1 MHAGNLMYDSG
12 EEDIRILHQM
22 LAKLISKYLLPTV
35 WKNTECG
42 TEEKDITQWTKY
54 IKNIFTEAIYS

>member
-1 MHAGNLMYDSG
+1 MYDSE

-22 LAKLISKYLLPTV
+22 LAKLISIYLLPAV
-35 WKNTECG
+35 WKNVEFG

-54 IKNIFTEAIYS
+54 IRNVFTEAI